1 MLIVKE
7 TTTREDAVRSV
18 VRTHRLKQTPTQVK
32 AVYRPFW
39 LGRTDYQ
46 ARERD
51 GSPVSGTIVF
61 LADAR
66 ILHWSII
73 GVYKRKIADAL
84 DLRDH
89 QVNFVATETR
99 PEEQAEV
106 LEALLSSSEL
116 PSRAKLYSSRRFL
129 ARTLK
134 LGKIEF
140 AESIDYQLIHR
151 PYWEIEFQ
159 NRRGQEDVALVSR
172 DDILIRKRV

>member
-106 LEALLSSSEL
+106 
-116 PSRAKLYSSRRFL
+116 AKLYSSRRFL

>member
-18 VRTHRLKQTPTQVK
+18 MRTHRLKTTPTEVK
-32 AVYRPFW
+32 SVYRPFW
-39 LGRTDYQ
+39 LGRAEYQ

-51 GSPVSGTIVF
+51 GSPVAGTIVF

-66 ILHWSII
+66 ILQWSII
-73 GVYKRKIADAL
+73 GVYKQKIASAL
-84 DLRDH
+84 DLRGH
-89 QVNFVATETR
+89 QVNFVAMEAL
-99 PEEQAEV
+99 PEQSAEV
-106 LEALLSSSEL
+106 LEMLLDSSEL

-134 LGKIEF
+134 LGRIEF
-140 AESIDYQLIHR
+140 AENIDYHLVHR
-151 PYWEIEFQ
+151 PYWEIEFE

-172 DDILIRKRV
+172 DDILVRKRV